1 MLDIKFIRE
10 NLQTVKTGLS
20 RRNGINHDLDAFLKQ
35 EDERR
40 QGLQES
46 EQLKNKKKKLSAEV
60 GKLKQQ
66 GENASKQMEEVKS
79 LNVFIKELDEKIEGL
94 ESIIHEKLLNIP
106 NLPDES
112 IPDGQDESSN
122 RFVREWGRKPSLSA
136 KPLNHVELG
145 EKLELIDLRRAAK
158 ISGARFAVYKGAGA
172 ALLRGLVNFMVDVQT
187 QELHFYQK

>member
-20 RRNGINHDLDAFLKQ
+20 RRNGNNHDLDALLKQ

-66 GENASKQMEEVKS
+66 GKDATQQMNEVKN
-79 LNVFIKELDEKIEGL
+79 LNVSIKQLDAKVEELENL
-94 ESIIHEKLLNIP
+94 VHETLFRIP
-106 NLPDES
+106 NLPSESTPDGFDES
-112 IPDGQDESSN
+112 NN
-122 RFVREWGRKPSLSA
+122 RFIRNWGSKPELPE
-136 KPLNHVELG
+136 KPLSHIDLG
-145 EKLELIDLRRAAK
+145 VQLGLIDLKRA
-158 ISGARFAVYKGAGA
+158 
-172 ALLRGLVNFMVDVQT
+172 T
-187 QELHFYQK
+187 